1 MKREKECVMEELAR
15 LNLEKSTKS
24 IGLYDPNSPETLNKK
39 ISKINESIII
49 LFILSIIKKN
59 YLK

>member
-1 MKREKECVMEELAR
+1 MIMKREKECVMEELAR

-39 ISKINESIII
+39 ISKN
-49 LFILSIIKKN
+49 
-59 YLK
+59 